1 MIPCYDSLVETTVIY
16 SRTVPYK
23 NIFEDILFAEEF
35 DVCSNDVRIRTQ
47 FTVK

>member
-1 MIPCYDSLVETTVIY
+1 MIVWLKQQLFTLV
-16 SRTVPYK
+16 RTVPYK

-47 FTVK
+47 FTVT